1 MVGIGL
7 IMSIAIST
15 AAISVPFLTASLWV
29 PAAAVI
35 LLGVVWIGAHNSG
48 RGPWITW
55 AMMGLFTVAAA
66 VGAWLELRPFLLV
79 VGLTAAVSAWDLDHH
94 GRNMENADLVE
105 RRTLVDKRHARRL
118 AVVDAIS
125 LIAALAALRVRIR
138 LSFSVAILL
147 GLVALIGL
155 SRVMT
160 FLRSEEDAR
169 TRRGRN

>member
-7 IMSIAIST
+7 VVSITIST
-15 AAISVPFLTASLWV
+15 AAISVSFLTASLWV
-29 PAAAVI
+29 PAAVVI
-35 LLGVVWIGAHNSG
+35 LLGIVWIGAYISG

-55 AMMGLFTVAAA
+55 AMTGLFTAAAA
-66 VGAWLELRPFLLV
+66 VGAWLELRAFLLV

-94 GRNMENADLVE
+94 RRNMENADLVE
-105 RRTLVDKRHARRL
+105 RRTLVDQRHVRRL

-160 FLRSEEDAR
+160 FLRSEDEPR